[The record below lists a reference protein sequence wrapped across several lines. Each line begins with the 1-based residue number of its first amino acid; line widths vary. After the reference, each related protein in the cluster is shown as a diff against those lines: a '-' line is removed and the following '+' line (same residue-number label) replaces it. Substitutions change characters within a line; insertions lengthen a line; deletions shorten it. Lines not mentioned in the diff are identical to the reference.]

1 MIVSDVAS
9 TILPVQ
15 TKGVVSSITYDS
27 NWLWWV
33 GARTIS
39 KQDMN
44 ASTGAIEVC
53 FAGQFAQLQYS
64 ALQVVDKN
72 KQPNGKLLYIKINC
86 SKQIINFLFW
96 TI

>member
-9 TILPVQ
+9 TTLHVQ
-15 TKGVVSSITYDS
+15 TEGVVSSITYDS
-27 NWLWWV
+27 NWLWWA
-33 GARTIS
+33 GGRTIS

-44 ASTGAIEVC
+44 ASTGAIKVC
-53 FAGQFAQLQYS
+53 IAGQFAQYS